1 MARIHN
7 DTAINFSRLEH
18 RCLTMRQDVF
28 LNLKKIPFFNSLPDE
43 VLLALSEKARSAHF
57 PKNAIILNQGDLSHS
72 LHIILSGKVRVYVSD
87 EENEF
92 VLQFQEA
99 GSCFGELAL
108 LTDSPRS
115 ASIMA
120 LEKTLCAVITQVD
133 FMIWLK
139 LYPEAASI
147 LLRVMAEKVLQLTD
161 EVQAMALNSVYQ
173 RLVRKLK
180 QLSIEKDGFLVIEN
194 IKSQE
199 ELANMIGTGREMVS
213 KLLRQ
218 LVFGGYVRVEDKSY
232 IILKKLPKKYGP

>member
-1 MARIHN
+1 
-7 DTAINFSRLEH
+7 
-18 RCLTMRQDVF
+18 MRQEVF
-28 LNLKKIPFFNSLPDE
+28 YNLKKIPFFNALTDE
-43 VLLALSEKARSAHF
+43 VLLTLSEKVRSAQF
-57 PKNAIILNQGDLSHS
+57 PKNAIILHQGDPSHS
-72 LHIILSGKVRVYVSD
+72 LHIILAGKVRVYVSD

-92 VLQFQEA
+92 VLQIQEA
-99 GSCFGELAL
+99 GSYFGELAL
-108 LTDSPRS
+108 LTDAPRS

-120 LEKTLCAVITQVD
+120 LERTSCAVITQDD
-133 FMIWLK
+133 FMVWLK
-139 LYPEAASI
+139 NYPETTII

-180 QLSIEKDGFLVIEN
+180 QLAEEKNGFLVVEN

-218 LVFGGYVRVEDKSY
+218 LVFGGYIKMEDKSY
-232 IILKKLPKKYGP
+232 IILKKLPRKYGP